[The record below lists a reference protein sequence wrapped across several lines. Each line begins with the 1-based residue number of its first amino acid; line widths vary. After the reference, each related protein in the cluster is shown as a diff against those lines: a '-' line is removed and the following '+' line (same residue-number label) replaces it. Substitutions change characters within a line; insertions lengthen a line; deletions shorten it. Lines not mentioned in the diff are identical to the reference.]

1 VLPKPPRLEVLLAE
15 SPLVLDGAL
24 EPLEPPL
31 LKPEPVPLPP
41 APLVLVWFGAQAG
54 APGTAG
60 PQFGAIAPR

>member
-1 VLPKPPRLEVLLAE
+1 MLPKPPRLEVLLAE

-41 APLVLVWFGAQAG
+41 APSQSQRGGFGTTG
-54 APGTAG
+54 GSGGSTG
-60 PQFGAIAPR
+60 SS